1 MMKTINQI
9 NILAGFVFLLLS
21 PFKGLSQ
28 NVYGQFKLQHQ
39 LDQARA
45 DVYNEKFDDAIPTY
59 AELVK
64 ENANPTVS
72 AEYAYALALSG
83 CFEGAVMTFDRLIEN
98 NQIDNGVLFYISQ
111 VFKLMD
117 YSEIGD
123 LFWTFNIN
131 DQNSYA
137 PGWISGKYTS
147 MVEEHKTQ
155 ATINIDDYGTALHR
169 ANKLA
174 EQQQYIQALV
184 LFLELTETY
193 PDAYLPQIGLSALLE
208 NLGYKKEAAKHL
220 LKGIEKM
227 GEEKATIDP
236 SGIYEKHLENLS
248 TNSSNNST
256 IFKPGAPN
264 TAKKKDSRLFGTIG
278 ISYFGK
284 TLGLNV
290 KIGHYSSETTFF
302 SLGYSGSLV
311 FLETKVKTHTID
323 LSFNNTW
330 GVFMLGLSAS
340 VQWINGE
347 LGVGVGPSLGFAIPL
362 PSGKSSI
369 DIYGTGHVSIQDGMA
384 FKASASIGYTRYF

>member
-1 MMKTINQI
+1 MKTINQI
-9 NILAGFVFLLLS
+9 IILAGFVFLLLS

-28 NVYGQFKLQHQ
+28 NVYSNPKLQTK
-39 LDQARA
+39 LDQART
-45 DVYNEKFDDAIPTY
+45 DVNSEKFDEAVSIY

-64 ENANPTVS
+64 AEDNPTIS

-83 CFEGAVMTFDRLIEN
+83 CFEGAVMNLDIIVTN
-98 NQIDNGVLFYISQ
+98 NQINNDVLFYISQ
-111 VFKLMD
+111 VFKLLD
-117 YSEIGD
+117 YDDMAD
-123 LFWTFNIN
+123 LFWSFNLHN
-131 DQNSYA
+131 YSSY
-137 PGWISGKYTS
+137 PPDWISKKHNSFVEKY
-147 MVEEHKTQ
+147 KTQ

-174 EQQQYIQALV
+174 EQRQYIQALV

-193 PDAYLPQIGLSALLE
+193 PDEYLPQIGLSALLE

-256 IFKPGAPN
+256 IFKPGASN

-278 ISYFGK
+278 ISYFSK
-284 TLGLNV
+284 TLGLNF

-302 SLGYSGSLV
+302 SLGYSFSLL

-323 LSFNNTW
+323 ISFNKTW
-330 GVFMLGLSAS
+330 GVFMAGLSAS
-340 VQWINGE
+340 FQWINGE
-347 LGVGVGPSLGFAIPL
+347 SGIGLGPSLGFAIPL

-369 DIYGTGHVSIQDGMA
+369 DIYGTGNISIQDGMA
-384 FKASASIGYTRYF
+384 FRTSASIGYTRYF